1 MRRRLLAVCLLCI
14 WPAALPAQRTVREIT
29 TAADPQNDA
38 RPNSDAVPD
47 VYAIPARIEK
57 TLVLRFKYKTD
68 LLAGLQKMVER
79 HGIRNAVIL
88 AGTGSVR
95 NYHVHAVSNAEFP
108 SRNVFVKDPAHPAD
122 ILSVNGYII
131 DGRVHAHITLADGDK
146 AFGGHLEP
154 GTSVFTFAIV
164 TLGVFGDE
172 VRLDRVDDKTYR

>member
-1 MRRRLLAVCLLCI
+1 MKRFLLALCLV
-14 WPAALPAQRTVREIT
+14 PSVALAQRTVREVT
-29 TAADPQNDA
+29 KPAPSGEDQK
-38 RPNSDAVPD
+38 PNSDAVPE
-47 VYAIPARIEK
+47 VYAIPARIDK
-57 TLVLRFKYKTD
+57 VLVLRFKYKAD
-68 LLAGLQKMVER
+68 LLAGLKRMVER

-88 AGTGSVR
+88 AGIGSVR
-95 NYHVHAVSNAEFP
+95 NYHVHAVSNRDFP
-108 SRNVFVKDPAHPAD
+108 SKNVYVKDPSHPAD

-154 GTSVFTFAIV
+154 GTNAFTFAII